1 MKRLLVTLAVL
12 AMPASVIAQAPNSP
26 ATSTPPIA
34 VPPAAPNASPAAVP
48 PAPAYRAGTGTVES
62 IALVHVATA
71 PSSPA
76 AAGGSAAAVPSY
88 RLSMRM
94 DDGTVQSL
102 DQGSRNFLIGDRVEV
117 TNGGQV
123 VRR

>member
-12 AMPASVIAQAPNSP
+12 AMPASVIAQAPNPP

-76 AAGGSAAAVPSY
+76 AGGSVAAVPSY

-102 DQGSRNFLIGDRVEV
+102 DQASRNFLVGDRVEV

-123 VRR
+123 MRR